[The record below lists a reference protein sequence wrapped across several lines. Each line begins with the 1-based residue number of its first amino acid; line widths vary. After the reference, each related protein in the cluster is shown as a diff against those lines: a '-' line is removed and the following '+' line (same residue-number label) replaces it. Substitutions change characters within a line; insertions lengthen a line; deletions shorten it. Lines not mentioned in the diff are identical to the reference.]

1 MRASFHIFTDRLLL
15 PLLLLCAGSVQAACQ
30 RNGTRDGTLD
40 LALTMPNIDRP
51 DARFA
56 GGGSRADDAFN
67 CTLGTEELMVQMPAS
82 GLTYVRDIV
91 YEARTYP
98 AYQTSPRSPLLIF
111 NHTIGDLA
119 GDNYERTPLRAGEVT
134 RSQFVPKTAGLLA
147 SVVNVYAFFRG
158 GAMESIPATSLGTL
172 EVWSQSDPGNRVRH
186 TVSVQLTVPVLT
198 CTLSAADHTLDDVS
212 ANALASAGDTARE
225 SAFGVSMNCP
235 SANVHVDLSVADAN
249 AAGGTN
255 GVLALATG
263 STAEGVQIQLLQAGA
278 PVQFGST
285 WSHGFSLKGVQAIP
299 FTARYLRMP
308 SALVPG
314 TVKGE
319 AVLTATYR

>member
-1 MRASFHIFTDRLLL
+1 MRAPTPIFSGRLLL
-15 PLLLLCAGSVQAACQ
+15 PALLLYAGSVEAACQ

-51 DARFA
+51 DTRFS
-56 GGGSRADDAFN
+56 GSASTAAEAFN
-67 CTLGTEELMVQMPAS
+67 CTLGTETLSIQMPAA

-91 YEARTYP
+91 YESRTYP

-111 NHTIGDLA
+111 NHTIGELT
-119 GDNYERTPLRAGEVT
+119 GGNYERTPLRAGEVT
-134 RSQFVPKTAGLLA
+134 RSQFVPTTQGLFDSA
-147 SVVNVYAFFRG
+147 INVYAFFRG
-158 GAMESIPATSLGTL
+158 GAMESIPSTSLGTL
-172 EVWSQSDPGNRVRH
+172 EVWSQSDASNRVRH

-198 CTLSAADHTLDDVS
+198 CTLSAASHTLEDVS

-235 SANVHVDLSVADAN
+235 SANVDVDLSVADAN
-249 AAGGTN
+249 ATGGTN
-255 GVLALATG
+255 GVLALAAG
-263 STAEGVQIQLLQAGA
+263 STAGGVQIQLLQAGA
-278 PVQFGST
+278 PVQFGNT
-285 WSHGFSLKGVQAIP
+285 WNHGFSLKGVQAIP

>member
-1 MRASFHIFTDRLLL
+1 MRASPHILIDRLLL
-15 PLLLLCAGSVQAACQ
+15 PALLLCAGSAEAACQ

-40 LALTMPNIDRP
+40 LAFTMPNIDRP
-51 DARFA
+51 DTRFA

-134 RSQFVPKTAGLLA
+134 QSRFVPKTAGLLA

-158 GAMESIPATSLGTL
+158 GAMESMPSTSLGTL

-212 ANALASAGDTARE
+212 ANALASAGDTAKE

-235 SANVHVDLSVADAN
+235 SANVDVALSVADAN
-249 AAGGTN
+249 AAGGTD
-255 GVLALATG
+255 GVLALAAG
-263 STAEGVQIQLLQAGA
+263 STAGGVQIQLLQAGA
-278 PVQFGST
+278 PVQFGNT
-285 WSHGFSLKGVQAIP
+285 WNHGFSLKGVQAIP